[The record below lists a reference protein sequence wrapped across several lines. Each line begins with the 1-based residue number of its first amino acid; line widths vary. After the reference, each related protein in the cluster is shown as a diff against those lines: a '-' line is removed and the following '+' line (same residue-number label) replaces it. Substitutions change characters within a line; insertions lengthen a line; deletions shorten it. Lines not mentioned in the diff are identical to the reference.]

1 MPVPRALVLSI
12 AVACSASF
20 AQAQRGALT
29 AHRNLAQLTQ
39 QSETIV
45 EGMVVSARTEP
56 HPSFTALQTV
66 VVTMR
71 VSRTLKGNPAGTLTF
86 RQFIWDMRDRL
97 PTDVLREIAIEQVA
111 VPEADFIYLQRE
123 CGLTQGNLSSHLAKL
138 EEAGYVMITKTFKGK
153 YPLTICSLLK
163 KGRDAFEEYAR
174 KMRVVNNS
182 FGVQEVRSEK

>member
-1 MPVPRALVLSI
+1 PHCVRRLGHGQRRNSAYPLSHPASGAAGMSTTLQELASLDRVIHEPARLMIITVLY
-12 AVACSASF
+12 AVS
-20 AQAQRGALT
+20 
-29 AHRNLAQLTQ
+29 
-39 QSETIV
+39 
-45 EGMVVSARTEP
+45 
-56 HPSFTALQTV
+56 
-66 VVTMR
+66 
-71 VSRTLKGNPAGTLTF
+71 
-86 RQFIWDMRDRL
+86 
-97 PTDVLREIAIEQVA
+97 
-111 VPEADFIYLQRE
+111 EADFIYLQNE